1 MHQNNITAGSIPGQL
16 MKFFFPIL
24 LGTFFQFLYNTADAV
39 IVGNFVGK
47 EALASVGGSAATII
61 NLLVG
66 FFVGLSSGAAVIIS
80 QFYGARNKN
89 FTSRAVHTSMALA
102 LVGGAIM
109 TVLGIGL
116 SPVILRAMGTPAD
129 ILDFS
134 ITYLRIYFAGV
145 VFNLIYN
152 VGSGI
157 LRAIGDSRRPLYFLI
172 ICSIINVV
180 LDIVFVLVIP
190 MGVAGVALATI
201 ISPAISAALVIVSLQ
216 KAPPIYRL
224 ELKKIGFDFDILRQI
239 IYIGLPAGLQSVMYS
254 LSNIII
260 QASVNSFGTN
270 TVAAWT
276 AYGKIDGLFWMTISS
291 FGIAITTFVGQN
303 FGAKEYGR
311 VKKSVRIC
319 LWIALGFTIALSG
332 FLLLLGPRLYRLF
345 TTDAAVISLGV
356 DMLKW
361 MVPFYFTYIAI
372 EILSGA
378 LRGAGDAILPMI
390 ITCLG
395 VCVLRVVWIMV
406 VVPMYPDIR
415 TTCMSYPVTWSI
427 TSILFIV
434 YYLQGSWLKRSIV
447 KADRIETLAAQENSI
462 AKI

>member
-201 ISPAISAALVIVSLQ
+201 ISQAISAALVIVSLQ

>member
-1 MHQNNITAGSIPGQL
+1 MHQNNITQGSIPGQL
-16 MKFFFPIL
+16 MKFFFPIW
-24 LGTFFQFLYNTADAV
+24 LGTFFQFFYNTADAV

-80 QFYGARNKN
+80 QFYGARNKDC
-89 FTSRAVHTSMALA
+89 TGRAVHTAMALSLA
-102 LVGGAIM
+102 AGILL

-116 SPVILRAMGTPAD
+116 SPMILRAMGTPEE

-134 ITYLRIYFAGV
+134 VTYLRIYFAGV

-152 VGSGI
+152 VGAGI

-172 ICSIINVV
+172 VCSIVNVV

-201 ISPAISAALVIVSLQ
+201 IAQAVSAVLVIVSLQ

-239 IYIGLPAGLQSVMYS
+239 IHIGLPAGLQSVMYS
-254 LSNIII
+254 VSNIVI

-276 AYGKIDGLFWMTISS
+276 AYGKIDGLFWMTVSS

-311 VKKSVRIC
+311 VKKSVRVC
-319 LWIALGFTIALSG
+319 MWIALGFTVVLSVG
-332 FLLLLGPRLYRLF
+332 LLLLGPWLYRMF
-345 TTDAAVISLGV
+345 TTDVDVVKIGV
-356 DMLKW
+356 DMLSW
-361 MVPFYFTYIAI
+361 MVPFYFTYVAI

-378 LRGAGDAILPMI
+378 VRGAGDAILPMI

-406 VVPMYPDIR
+406 VVPMYPNIR
-415 TTCMSYPVTWSI
+415 TTCLSYPVTWSI
-427 TSILFIV
+427 TSILFII
-434 YYLQGSWLKRSIV
+434 YYLQGGWLKRCIA
-447 KADRIETLAAQENSI
+447 KADHKAEPS
-462 AKI
+462 

>member
-1 MHQNNITAGSIPGQL
+1 MV
-16 MKFFFPIL
+16 
-24 LGTFFQFLYNTADAV
+24 Y
-39 IVGNFVGK
+39 
-47 EALASVGGSAATII
+47 
-61 NLLVG
+61 
-66 FFVGLSSGAAVIIS
+66 SSVIIS

-152 VGSGI
+152 VGSGL

-201 ISPAISAALVIVSLQ
+201 ISQAISAALVIVSLQ